1 MQKCVTALCAL
12 LLMALMSGCG
22 GGSSSS
28 TSTEAVV
35 TTYEL
40 PTNAPPADIL
50 IGGSVQGPALALS
63 NTVTTF
69 AGTSGVAGSVNTAE
83 ALPTSPVSFNRPY
96 GITTDGS
103 FLYIA
108 DSVNNMIRKVDL
120 ASPYAVTTLAGSG
133 IAGSL
138 DSTDGTG
145 KTATF
150 YYPTAITVYGNY
162 LYVADTGNNMIR
174 RVEKNTGVVDQKVG
188 STTGV
193 AGSVDSAVAADARF
207 NKPTGITTDGTNLY
221 VTDFN
226 NHTIRRIDIANQA
239 VTTLAGSPGS
249 AGSSNGVQG
258 AALFNGPANIA
269 TNGKSLYVTDYNNM
283 TIREI
288 VISSGTVSTLA
299 GIAGTYGT
307 NDTAPGVTAT
317 FYHPK
322 GITTDGTYLYVT
334 DYNDSSLPNPQY
346 WNVIRRIEISTKTV
360 ATIAGGISSALPSSF
375 DAVGTNARFDSPLGI
390 TTDGISLYVA
400 DSRNS
405 TIRRIQ

>member
-1 MQKCVTALCAL
+1 
-12 LLMALMSGCG
+12 MAFMSGCG
-22 GGSSSS
+22 GDSSS
-28 TSTEAVV
+28 TASTEAVV
-35 TTYEL
+35 TTYQL
-40 PTNAPPADIL
+40 PTNAPPADIQ
-50 IGGSVQGPALALS
+50 IGGSVQGPALVLS
-63 NTVTTF
+63 SNVTTF
-69 AGTSGVAGSVNTAE
+69 AGTTGVAGADNNDVD
-83 ALPTSPVSFNRPY
+83 PTKAVSFNRPY
-96 GITTDGS
+96 GITTDGT
-103 FLYIA
+103 FLYVA
-108 DSVNNMIRKVDL
+108 DSLNNMIRKIDMAV
-120 ASPYAVTTLAGSG
+120 PHTVTTLAGSG
-133 IAGSL
+133 AAGSL
-138 DSTDGTG
+138 DSTDATG

-150 YYPTAITVYGNY
+150 YYPNAVTVYGNY

-174 RVEKNTGVVDQKVG
+174 KVDKATGKVEHMAG

-193 AGSVDSAVAADARF
+193 AGSVDSVVAVDARF

-226 NHTIRRIDIANQA
+226 NHTIRMINIATQA

-249 AGSSNGVQG
+249 AGSSNGIQS

-299 GIAGTYGT
+299 GIAGTYGMA
-307 NDTAPGVTAT
+307 DGVNAT

-334 DYNDSSLPNPQY
+334 DYNDSSLPNPDY
-346 WNVIRRIEISTKTV
+346 RNVIRRIEILTKTV
-360 ATIAGGISSALPSSF
+360 ATIAGGSSSTTPYSF

-390 TTDGISLYVA
+390 TTDGISLYVT

-405 TIRRIQ
+405 TIRRIE

>member
-12 LLMALMSGCG
+12 LVMALMCGCG

-28 TSTEAVV
+28 TTAAAVV

-40 PTNAPPADIL
+40 PTNAPPADIQ

-63 NTVTTF
+63 NNVTTF
-69 AGTSGVAGSVNTAE
+69 AGTTGVAGSVNTAE
-83 ALPTSPVSFNRPY
+83 ALPASPVSFNRPY
-96 GITTDGS
+96 GITTDGA
-103 FLYIA
+103 FLYVA
-108 DSVNNMIRKVDL
+108 DSLNNMIRRIDM
-120 ASPYAVTTLAGSG
+120 ASPYTVTTLAGSG
-133 IAGSL
+133 AAGSL
-138 DSTDGTG
+138 DSTDATG

-150 YYPTAITVYGNY
+150 YYPNAVTVYGNY

-174 RVEKNTGVVDQKVG
+174 RVDKVTGKVEHMAG

-226 NHTIRRIDIANQA
+226 NHTIRMINIATKA

-249 AGSSNGVQG
+249 AGSSNGIQS
-258 AALFNGPANIA
+258 AALFNGPASIA

-288 VISSGTVSTLA
+288 VISSGTVSRLA
-299 GIAGTYGT
+299 GIVGTYGMT
-307 NDTAPGVTAT
+307 DGVNAT

-346 WNVIRRIEISTKTV
+346 WNAIRRIELSSGTV
-360 ATIAGGISSALPSSF
+360 TTIAGGISSTSPYSH
-375 DAVGTNARFDSPLGI
+375 DAVGTSARFDSPLGI
-390 TTDGISLYVA
+390 TTDGISLYVT

-405 TIRRIQ
+405 TIRRIE